1 MLLAV
6 RAVWR
11 VAAMCTPLDMAVVQ
25 DWDSEVS
32 LTFMLV
38 SAPTSISGVGCISVM
53 VLSWDMSL

>member
-38 SAPTSISGVGCISVM
+38 SAATSISGVGCISVG
-53 VLSWDMSL
+53 VLS